1 MTLHN
6 GWFSLLL
13 AAAAGM
19 CTMLGAV
26 IVFFSHAKSEKTI
39 SCALGFAAGMMI
51 TVSLIE
57 LFPEAQSALT
67 ETTGQIG
74 GTLLSVVFLMAG
86 VLLALLMDRLVPHA
100 EEDKAHHDKPHQNML
115 RVGLVSTIAIM
126 LHNFPEGIATFM
138 AAYENPTLG
147 LSLAVAIAMHNIPEG
162 ISVALPIY
170 YATGNKK
177 RALGYTFLSGIAEP
191 IGAALAWLL
200 LGPIL
205 TDTMMGALFALVAG
219 IMLYISFEELI
230 PSSRQ
235 YGYNRLALWSLFA
248 GVCIMPISLA
258 F

>member
-1 MTLHN
+1 MSLHN

-19 CTMLGAV
+19 STMLGAV

-67 ETTGQIG
+67 ETAGQIG
-74 GTLLSVVFLMAG
+74 GTLLSVAFLMAG
-86 VLLALLMDRLVPHA
+86 VFLALLMDKLVPHA
-100 EEDKAHHDKPHQNML
+100 EADELHHDKPHQNML

-147 LSLAVAIAMHNIPEG
+147 LSLAMAIAMHNIPEG

-177 RALGYTFLSGIAEP
+177 RSLGYTFLSGIAEP

-200 LGPIL
+200 LGPVL
-205 TDTMMGALFALVAG
+205 TDTLMGALFALVAG